1 MYTVDFVKN
10 CEFYLNN
17 KDFYKIKQM
26 QTQH

>member
-10 CEFYLNN
+10 YEFYFNN

>member
-10 CEFYLNN
+10 YEFYLNN